1 MSSIFAFALAM
12 VARVTREMAALFAE
26 AISPKRKALG
36 LLPLLP
42 RKTRRHPRERGQKF
56 EPHFLR
62 QRSAERIPR
71 QWPRGTRRGAKLT
84 RRCERSCLL
93 QIRAR
98 TREKLACGIRR
109 RSSEAAQMRD
119 SPRDALLRRSRE
131 LVEWPGNAAAARPA
145 RSGSAWR
152 RASGR
157 AVNPGWRGCWLP
169 ADTRE

>member
-1 MSSIFAFALAM
+1 MSSIFALAM

-56 EPHFLR
+56 EPHFPR

-71 QWPRGTRRGAKLT
+71 QWPRGTRGVPSQRAGANALAFCK
-84 RRCERSCLL
+84 S
-93 QIRAR
+93 RAR
-98 TREKLACGIRR
+98 TREKLACGTRR
-109 RSSEAAQMRD
+109 RSSEAAQMRG
-119 SPRDALLRRSRE
+119 SPRDALWRRSRE

-157 AVNPGWRGCWLP
+157 DVNLGWQGCRLP